1 MALILHDATTDVR
14 RVPVRPLKLEDANAM
29 IMPPTNLYTPEAP
42 HTATILS
49 VRQIS
54 HQIYEIVFDHRGF
67 MMYLEGQAFGVM
79 VPPNPNNPFE
89 PERVSRRRIIFA
101 ASSRYGEYF
110 NGRSATICVSN
121 NNDDETIRYLCNAKS
136 GCHLQLVGP
145 TLTETLLG
153 DSSPAAATHI
163 FVAKSGAAIA
173 PFRAHLHRFFRED
186 IPEFKFSGDA
196 WLFYGARNN
205 LHCRLYDDEFMQYE
219 EDNPQN
225 FHYNFFIDILDR
237 DAGGLGKMVFDMLV
251 DNEAYIYLVGSQE
264 MVDQVEVVF
273 RGFAGSTNGQNNWT
287 EIKDELVSKYQWRVE
302 IYD

>member
-49 VRQIS
+49 
-54 HQIYEIVFDHRGF
+54 
-67 MMYLEGQAFGVM
+67 
-79 VPPNPNNPFE
+79 NPNNPFE

-121 NNDDETIRYLCNAKS
+121 EDDDETIKYLCDAKS
-136 GCHLQLVGP
+136 GYHLQLVGP

-173 PFRAHLHRFFRED
+173 PFRAHLHRFFKED
-186 IPEFKFSGDA
+186 IPTFKFSGDA

-237 DAGGLGKMVFDMLV
+237 DLGKMVFDMLV

-287 EIKDELVSKYQWRVE
+287 EIKDELVSKNQWRVE